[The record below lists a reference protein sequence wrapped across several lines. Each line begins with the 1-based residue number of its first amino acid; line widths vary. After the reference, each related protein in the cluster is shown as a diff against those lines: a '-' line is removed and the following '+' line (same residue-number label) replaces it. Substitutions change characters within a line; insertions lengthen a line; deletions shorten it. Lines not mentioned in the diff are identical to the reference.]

1 MKKYILHFI
10 SIIIL
15 ATFTI
20 LPVCQAE
27 GIGEKE
33 GRSKAKIMFD
43 KAVALIEK
51 EGLHKAFYEFNT
63 NKSEFVDGATHVMV
77 VSDEGV
83 IFAHSFQPEKSSHL

>member
-1 MKKYILHFI
+1 MKKYTLHFI

-33 GRSKAKIMFD
+33 GRIKAKIMFD
-43 KAVALIEK
+43 KAVTLIEK
-51 EGLHKAFYEFNT
+51 EGLHKAFYDSKAE
-63 NKSEFVDGATHVMV
+63 KSEKTDSSSEKKAKKAPKKD
-77 VSDEGV
+77 SD
-83 IFAHSFQPEKSSHL
+83 KSK